1 MSGRRPAPPAEPGEE
16 GFTIVEVVVAF
27 AITALAM
34 IAAIEVSGA
43 VAMGVRRV
51 EAARVASDE
60 AEGVVLARFAAGPP
74 QAGVERGTFSD
85 GSAWTLRIADAAPAM
100 GLGRVPPLWLVR
112 LSRGPVEGRPIY
124 TTLVPGE
131 IRE

>member
-60 AEGVVLARFAAGPP
+60 AEGVVLARFAA
-74 QAGVERGTFSD
+74 
-85 GSAWTLRIADAAPAM
+85 
-100 GLGRVPPLWLVR
+100 
-112 LSRGPVEGRPIY
+112 
-124 TTLVPGE
+124 
-131 IRE
+131 